1 MVSNKAI
8 SPPVA
13 NLLVTCRW
21 PVGLV
26 SANCWLTVG
35 RLLADCWPTVGRLSV
50 EGSCSSQ
57 LPLRNIIQSRDLSGR
72 SEKFNNTMAKFVL
85 FLSFPI
91 LTEPISALLVGERY

>member
-1 MVSNKAI
+1 MSNKAI

-35 RLLADCWPTVGRLSV
+35 RLSV

-57 LPLRNIIQSRDLSGR
+57 LPKQNIIQSRDLSGR
-72 SEKFNNTMAKFVL
+72 SEKFNNTMANFVL